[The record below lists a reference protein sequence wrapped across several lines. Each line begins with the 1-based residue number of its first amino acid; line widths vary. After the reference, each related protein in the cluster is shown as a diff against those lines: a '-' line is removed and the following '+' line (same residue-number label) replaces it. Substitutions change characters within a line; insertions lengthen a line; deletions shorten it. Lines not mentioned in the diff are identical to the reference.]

1 MGSLSRLS
9 KKLDDAQSK
18 QKSLMSI
25 ALVDQQSV
33 QSKLTKQSDFKVP
46 NIVQTEYVFEPVVED
61 DEAAIHPVL
70 GTHAV
75 HNHREIDWD
84 AIKFAQSKEWAE
96 VCQHHYDAI
105 VKLGNAPST
114 PQLKTGRQASRMAMS
129 KAGSSLGG
137 RQSSIDAPKIS
148 LQPLKARKKKKRGHS
163 KIQDSSLEGTVED
176 SSYLSVAKPPK
187 KDKRKRSSSK
197 HKKHKKS
204 KHGGTDHTA
213 QISIDDQ
220 SEITPRRPSARKRSA
235 HPSSSKSRREKDPE

>member
-84 AIKFAQSKEWAE
+84 AVNRSLLECEQNFGLVLKNHFSLCFINRAHR
-96 VCQHHYDAI
+96 VRLR
-105 VKLGNAPST
+105 VP
-114 PQLKTGRQASRMAMS
+114 PQKM
-129 KAGSSLGG
+129 
-137 RQSSIDAPKIS
+137 
-148 LQPLKARKKKKRGHS
+148 
-163 KIQDSSLEGTVED
+163 
-176 SSYLSVAKPPK
+176 Y
-187 KDKRKRSSSK
+187 
-197 HKKHKKS
+197 
-204 KHGGTDHTA
+204 
-213 QISIDDQ
+213 
-220 SEITPRRPSARKRSA
+220 
-235 HPSSSKSRREKDPE
+235 